1 MNDDVEQLVIRIVM
15 EQLSVGEDEIIL
27 SANFTDDL
35 GANEIDKVVLIESFK
50 EEFGVEIPDDAAK
63 TILTVGDAIKVL
75 HKATGL

>member
-1 MNDDVEQLVIRIVM
+1 VNENVEQLVIRSVM
-15 EQLSVGEDEIIL
+15 EQLSVIP

-63 TILTVGDAIKVL
+63 TILTVGDAIKFL
-75 HKATGL
+75 EKASAA